1 MKYVPPHLRVHNDE
15 KPEAPVENV
24 VEDLKEKVVE
34 LKKEEKEIDTDS
46 STEGDEFDIVLN
58 SVVISQISKNKDLGG
73 ELLGYYIKNNDDK
86 KKKKKKKKK
95 KSKNNNNDDNEKNGN
110 QDVKDEEDGDDEE
123 DEDDDDDDE
132 DDDDDD
138 EDDDDEDDDDEE
150 DDDEEDDENDN
161 EKKNKKKN
169 KKNKKKNKKKDN
181 KKPNVVD
188 INQSFCVSNIED
200 ICIDKIMKLTN
211 KYELPKQRY
220 NELLNNL
227 TLYFNKNKYEEEGE
241 KYINEVINYYEDYVN
256 IMSELNFETTT
267 FGFYI
272 NINDIRKKEVLV
284 TLLLCSLI
292 NKNSFVLC
300 FSEKYGKLIFSA
312 YKIDVDVIFE
322 IKNQIKNSTF
332 NQFNDILNVELK
344 KNGLNSKNILQ
355 PVPIVIKNSVISS
368 IFLKVLKNKNKNY
381 ISSLDY
387 LNTLEVDSLENHVHE
402 TCKSLELLKTE
413 QEKLIKYKKD
423 VFKQL
428 QTQKVYQEKK
438 KLEKEKNKIVHDNP
452 DTNDEDI
459 NMQNLFKNIPQPS
472 LLFPYVLTMSNNV
485 LNDNINNLC
494 SHAIAK
500 SYLYYKNAKP

>member
-1 MKYVPPHLRVHNDE
+1 MKYVPPHLRVHNEE
-15 KPEAPVENV
+15 KAEAPVENV

-58 SVVISQISKNKDLGG
+58 SVVISQISKNKDLRG

-95 KSKNNNNDDNEKNGN
+95 KGKNSNNDDTEKNGN
-110 QDVKDEEDGDDEE
+110 HEMEEDDDEDVE
-123 DEDDDDDDE
+123 DDDDEDVEDDDDEDDDDDDDE
-132 DDDDDD
+132 EDDDDD
-138 EDDDDEDDDDEE
+138 EDDDDEDD
-150 DDDEEDDENDN
+150 

-169 KKNKKKNKKKDN
+169 KKNNKKNKKKDN
-181 KKPNVVD
+181 KKPNLVD

-200 ICIDKIMKLTN
+200 ICIDKIIKLTN

-256 IMSELNFETTT
+256 IMSELNFETTS

-355 PVPIVIKNSVISS
+355 PIPIIIKNSVISS

>member
-1 MKYVPPHLRVHNDE
+1 MKYVPPHLRVHNEE
-15 KPEAPVENV
+15 KAEAPVENV

-58 SVVISQISKNKDLGG
+58 SVVISQISKNKDLRG

-95 KSKNNNNDDNEKNGN
+95 KGKNSNNDDNEKNGN
-110 QDVKDEEDGDDEE
+110 QEMEEDDDEDVE
-123 DEDDDDDDE
+123 DDDDEDDDDDDEDDDDDDDE

-138 EDDDDEDDDDEE
+138 EDDDDEDD
-150 DDDEEDDENDN
+150 

-169 KKNKKKNKKKDN
+169 KKNNKKNKKKDN
-181 KKPNVVD
+181 KKPNLVD

-200 ICIDKIMKLTN
+200 ICIDKIIKLTN

-256 IMSELNFETTT
+256 IMSELNFETTS

-355 PVPIVIKNSVISS
+355 PIPIIIKNSVISS